1 MGFQNFNNRV
11 GLQHKQLPLLIVV
24 CIFPKK
30 EEHWLNF
37 SISFDLASAVSH
49 LAFFCDELIF
59 SSRCDLCCFREF
71 SLGGFLLLFEFWREK
86 PLVLDFSLF
95 ESTFFGPVLQN
106 CISFHFRIKR
116 FESSSSSL
124 IQMSNGVSVVAFFA
138 FLVGGFPEVEHSAI
152 RRSNS

>member
-1 MGFQNFNNRV
+1 MVEFFNFVRLGF
-11 GLQHKQLPLLIVV
+11 G
-24 CIFPKK
+24 
-30 EEHWLNF
+30 
-37 SISFDLASAVSH
+37 SFTSR
-49 LAFFCDELIF
+49 FFCDELIF

-138 FLVGGFPEVEHSAI
+138 FLVGGFPEVEPPGLST
-152 RRSNS
+152 RRSDVQTHNRRVLLVSCGSLLPLCC